1 MERESRSAAD
11 ALRLDSALSTAC
23 RGRRLTISNDGPI
36 TRVALVVNTRSRTG
50 SDAYSEALDTLR
62 TLGVPINST
71 YPLQD
76 PARLPETVRAA
87 VDEGN
92 DLVVVGGGDGT
103 ISSVVDML
111 AHREVPLGLLPLGTA
126 NDFARTLHIPTDL
139 EQACRTIAHGKVV
152 DIDLGMAGHNYYA
165 NRASVGIGASVA
177 KAMSPKLKK
186 RIGSLA
192 YPVATVKALF
202 DHKPFS
208 ARLTFPDGDHE
219 PQDYP
224 SLLQIS
230 VANGRYYGGGQIA
243 APDSGIDDSTL
254 DVSVIRHGTYRELAT
269 VARGFRNGDLLDS
282 RQADFFRTRRVQVE
296 TTPSLPVNI
305 DGELVAN
312 TPQDLSVARNALHV
326 IVPQTWVD
334 GG

>member
-1 MERESRSAAD
+1 MARLGVVPIAPLKEEPIAD
-11 ALRLDSALSTAC
+11 E
-23 RGRRLTISNDGPI
+23 GPV
-36 TRVALVVNTRSRTG
+36 TRAALVVNTRSRTG
-50 SDAYSEALDTLR
+50 SKAYTRALELLR
-62 TLGVPINST
+62 GLGLPIGSA

-76 PARLPETVRAA
+76 PARLPETVGAA

-92 DLVVVGGGDGT
+92 DLVIVGGGDGT

-126 NDFARTLHIPTDL
+126 NDFARTLHVPTDL
-139 EQACRTIAHGKVV
+139 EQACRTIAHGRVV
-152 DIDLGMAGHNYYA
+152 DIDLGLSGHNYYA
-165 NRASVGIGASVA
+165 NRASIGIGASVA
-177 KAMSPKLKK
+177 KAMSPTLKK

-192 YPVATVKALF
+192 YPVATAKAWF

-219 PQDYP
+219 PQEYR

-243 APDSGIDDSTL
+243 AHDSGIDDSTL
-254 DVSVIRHGTYRELAT
+254 DVSVIRHGNLRELAT
-269 VARGFRNGDLLDS
+269 VAQSFRNGTLL
-282 RQADFFRTRRVQVE
+282 RTEQASFFRTRRIQVE
-296 TTPSLPVNI
+296 TQPSLPVNI

-326 IVPQTWVD
+326 IVPQNWVD
-334 GG
+334 GQ